1 MSLRILKN
9 GIGVSIRE
17 AAPKDAEKMI
27 AFYNRV
33 GGESDFLSFGEG
45 EFLTPL
51 SEYELFLASVKQK
64 QNSLVIVAEKEEKII
79 SIASITS
86 SQNPRNKHVGTLGI
100 VVEKSYSGLGLG
112 RQLMIELIE
121 WARTNKQTKKIE
133 LVTREDNQR
142 AISLYREL
150 GFQTEGL
157 KEKDTYI
164 NGVYYNTVLM
174 GLHL

>member
-1 MSLRILKN
+1 MSLRRLKN
-9 GIGVSIRE
+9 DICVIIRE
-17 AAPKDAEKMI
+17 AEPKDAEKMI

-33 GGESDFLSFGEG
+33 GGESDFLSFGKG
-45 EFLTPL
+45 EFVRPL
-51 SEYELFLASVKQK
+51 SEYELFLASVKQE
-64 QNSLVIVAEKEEKII
+64 QNSLIIVTEKDEEII

-86 SQNPRNKHVGTLGI
+86 SQNPRNKHVGTLGN
-100 VVEKSYSGLGLG
+100 VVEKVYSGLGLG
-112 RQLMIELIE
+112 RLLMVELIE

-133 LVTREDNQR
+133 LVTREDNRR
-142 AISLYREL
+142 AISLYKQL

-164 NGVYYNTVLM
+164 NGVYYNTMLM

>member
-1 MSLRILKN
+1 MSLCTLKN
-9 GIGVSIRE
+9 GIGISIRE

-51 SEYELFLASVKQK
+51 SENELFLASVKQE
-64 QNSLVIVAEKEEKII
+64 QNALIVVAEKEEKII

-133 LVTREDNQR
+133 LVTREDNKR

-164 NGVYYNTVLM
+164 NGVYYNTMLM

>member
-1 MSLRILKN
+1 MSLCTLKN
-9 GIGVSIRE
+9 GIGISIRE

-51 SEYELFLASVKQK
+51 SEYELFLA
-64 QNSLVIVAEKEEKII
+64 AEKEEKII

-86 SQNPRNKHVGTLGI
+86 SQNPRNKHVGILGI

-142 AISLYREL
+142 AISLYKQL

-164 NGVYYNTVLM
+164 NGVYYNTMLM

>member
-33 GGESDFLSFGEG
+33 GGESDFLSFGKG

>member
-1 MSLRILKN
+1 MSLRTLKN
-9 GIGVSIRE
+9 GIGVTIRE
-17 AAPKDAEKMI
+17 AESKDAEKMI

-45 EFLTPL
+45 EFLRPV
-51 SEYELFLASVKQK
+51 SEYEVFLASVKQE
-64 QNSLVIVAEKEEKII
+64 QNSLIVVAEKEEEII

-121 WARTNKQTKKIE
+121 
-133 LVTREDNQR
+133 
-142 AISLYREL
+142 
-150 GFQTEGL
+150 
-157 KEKDTYI
+157 
-164 NGVYYNTVLM
+164 
-174 GLHL
+174 

>member
-1 MSLRILKN
+1 MSLCTLKN
-9 GIGVSIRE
+9 GIGISIRE

-51 SEYELFLASVKQK
+51 SEYELFLASVKQE
-64 QNSLVIVAEKEEKII
+64 QNALIVVAEKEEKII

-86 SQNPRNKHVGTLGI
+86 SQNPRNKHVGILGI

-121 WARTNKQTKKIE
+121 WARTNKQTKKSN
-133 LVTREDNQR
+133 L
-142 AISLYREL
+142 
-150 GFQTEGL
+150 
-157 KEKDTYI
+157 
-164 NGVYYNTVLM
+164 
-174 GLHL
+174 

>member
-1 MSLRILKN
+1 MSLRTLKN

-33 GGESDFLSFGEG
+33 GGEG

-51 SEYELFLASVKQK
+51 SEYELFLSSVKQE
-64 QNSLVIVAEKEEKII
+64 QNSLIVVAEKEEKII

-112 RQLMIELIE
+112 RQLIE
-121 WARTNKQTKKIE
+121 WAHTNKQTKKIE

-142 AISLYREL
+142 AISLYRQL

-164 NGVYYNTVLM
+164 NGVYYNTMLM

>member
-51 SEYELFLASVKQK
+51 SEYELFLASVKQE
-64 QNSLVIVAEKEEKII
+64 QNALIVVAEKEEKIT

-100 VVEKSYSGLGLG
+100 VVEKSYRGLGLG

>member
-1 MSLRILKN
+1 VERKILKN

-51 SEYELFLASVKQK
+51 SEYELFLASVKQE
-64 QNSLVIVAEKEEKII
+64 QNALIVVAEKEEKIT

-121 WARTNKQTKKIE
+121 WARANKQTKKIE

>member
-1 MSLRILKN
+1 MSLRTLKN

-45 EFLTPL
+45 EFLTSL
-51 SEYELFLASVKQK
+51 SEYELFLASVKQE
-64 QNSLVIVAEKEEKII
+64 QNALIVVAEKEEKII

-112 RQLMIELIE
+112 RQLMIDLIE
-121 WARTNKQTKKIE
+121 WVRTNKQTKKIE

-164 NGVYYNTVLM
+164 NGVYYNTMLM
-174 GLHL
+174 SLHL

>member
-1 MSLRILKN
+1 MSLRTLKN

-33 GGESDFLSFGEG
+33 GGESDFL
-45 EFLTPL
+45 TPL
-51 SEYELFLASVKQK
+51 SEYELFLASVKQE
-64 QNSLVIVAEKEEKII
+64 QNALIVVAEKEEKII

-112 RQLMIELIE
+112 RQLMIDLIE

-133 LVTREDNQR
+133 LVTQEDNQR

-164 NGVYYNTVLM
+164 NGVYYNTMLM
-174 GLHL
+174 SLHL

>member
-1 MSLRILKN
+1 MSLRTLKN
-9 GIGVSIRE
+9 RIGVSIRE
-17 AAPKDAEKMI
+17 AAPKDAEQMI

-45 EFLTPL
+45 EFLRPL
-51 SEYELFLASVKQK
+51 SEYELFLASVKQE
-64 QNSLVIVAEKEEKII
+64 QNSLIVVTEKEEEII

-100 VVEKSYSGLGLG
+100 VVENAYSGVGLG
-112 RQLMIELIE
+112 KQLMIELIE

-142 AISLYREL
+142 AISLYKQL
-150 GFQTEGL
+150 GFQIEGL

-164 NGVYYNTVLM
+164 KRHLYKWRVL
-174 GLHL
+174 

>member
-1 MSLRILKN
+1 MSLCTLKN
-9 GIGVSIRE
+9 GIGISIRE

-51 SEYELFLASVKQK
+51 SEYELFLASVKQE
-64 QNSLVIVAEKEEKII
+64 QNALIVVAEKEEKII

-86 SQNPRNKHVGTLGI
+86 SQNPRNKHVGILGI

-133 LVTREDNQR
+133 LVTREDNKR

-164 NGVYYNTVLM
+164 NGVYYNTMLM

>member
-1 MSLRILKN
+1 MSLRTLKN

-51 SEYELFLASVKQK
+51 SEYELFLASVKQE
-64 QNSLVIVAEKEEKII
+64 QNALIVVAEKEEKII

-121 WARTNKQTKKIE
+121 WARTHKQTKKIE

-142 AISLYREL
+142 AISLYRKL
-150 GFQTEGL
+150 GFQPEGL

-164 NGVYYNTVLM
+164 NGVYYNTMLM

>member
-1 MSLRILKN
+1 MSLRRLKN
-9 GIGVSIRE
+9 DICVIIRE
-17 AAPKDAEKMI
+17 AEPKDAEKMI

-33 GGESDFLSFGEG
+33 GGESDFLSFGKG
-45 EFLTPL
+45 EFVRPL
-51 SEYELFLASVKQK
+51 SEYELFLASVKQE
-64 QNSLVIVAEKEEKII
+64 QNSLIIVTEKDEEII

-100 VVEKSYSGLGLG
+100 VVEKVYSGLGLG
-112 RQLMIELIE
+112 RLLMVELIE

-133 LVTREDNQR
+133 LVTREDNRR
-142 AISLYREL
+142 AISLYKQL

-164 NGVYYNTVLM
+164 NGVYYNTMLM

>member
-1 MSLRILKN
+1 MSLRRLKN
-9 GIGVSIRE
+9 DICVIIRE
-17 AAPKDAEKMI
+17 AEPKDAEKMI

-33 GGESDFLSFGEG
+33 GGESDFLSFGKG
-45 EFLTPL
+45 EFVRPL
-51 SEYELFLASVKQK
+51 SEYELFLASVKQE
-64 QNSLVIVAEKEEKII
+64 QNSLIIVTEKDEEII

-100 VVEKSYSGLGLG
+100 VVEKVYSGLGLG
-112 RQLMIELIE
+112 RLLMVELIE

-133 LVTREDNQR
+133 LVTREDNRR
-142 AISLYREL
+142 AISLYKQL

-164 NGVYYNTVLM
+164 NGVYYNTMLM
-174 GLHL
+174 RLHL